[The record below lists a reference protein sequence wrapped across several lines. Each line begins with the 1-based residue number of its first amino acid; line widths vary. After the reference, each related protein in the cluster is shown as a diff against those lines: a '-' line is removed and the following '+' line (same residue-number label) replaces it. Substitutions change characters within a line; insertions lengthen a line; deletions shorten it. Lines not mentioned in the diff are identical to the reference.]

1 MPPLR
6 KTPLLDDRA
15 LKRRC
20 APNFFIVGAPR
31 CGTTSLYTWLAGHP
45 QVYMSP
51 VKEPRFFCTDLTDRS
66 TFSIREYL
74 ALFDT
79 ARARN
84 ARIRGEASASYLMSN
99 AAIPAIEQIL
109 PGSRYAVMLRNP
121 FEMVRS
127 WHVHLLSLSYQ
138 DTENISEAWRLIA
151 LRREG
156 RFLPR
161 LRRYPEYLDYERVC
175 ALGDQVERL
184 LAVVPRPRVHFVL
197 MDDMRRDPAETYRR
211 VLGFL
216 GLDDDGRTD
225 FPQMNEGAWPRSKV
239 VHAAV
244 VQLSEIRRRFHLPSP
259 PWLRAG
265 LFTWAQV
272 NKSVPAQDRYVPLR
286 LPEEAS
292 RFLNAQIGKLECL
305 LGRNLEHW
313 REAAPNG

>member
-1 MPPLR
+1 
-6 KTPLLDDRA
+6 
-15 LKRRC
+15 
-20 APNFFIVGAPR
+20 
-31 CGTTSLYTWLAGHP
+31 
-45 QVYMSP
+45 MSP
-51 VKEPRFFCTDLTDRS
+51 VKEPKFFCTDLTDRRTLS
-66 TFSIREYL
+66 TREYL

-79 ARARN
+79 ARAQN

-99 AAIPAIEQIL
+99 AAIPAIEQVL

-127 WHVHLLSLSYQ
+127 WHVHLLIFRIQ

-151 LRREG
+151 SRREG

-161 LRRYPEYLDYERVC
+161 LRMYPEYLDYERVC

-184 LAVVPRPRVHFVL
+184 LAVVPRSRVHFVL

-225 FPQMNEGAWPRSKV
+225 FPQMNKEAWPRSKV
-239 VHAAV
+239 VHAAL
-244 VQLSEIRRRFHLPSP
+244 VQLSVIRRRLHLRSR

-265 LFTWAQV
+265 LSTLTRV
-272 NKSVPAQDRYVPLR
+272 NRSVPAQDRHVPLR
-286 LPEEAS
+286 LPEEAY

-305 LGRNLEHW
+305 LGRDLDHW